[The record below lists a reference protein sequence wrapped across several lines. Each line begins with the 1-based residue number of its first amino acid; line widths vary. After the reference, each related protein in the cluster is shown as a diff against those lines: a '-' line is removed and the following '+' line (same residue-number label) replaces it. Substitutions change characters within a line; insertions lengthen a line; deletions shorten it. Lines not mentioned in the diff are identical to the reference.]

1 MDCLLKSVSDI
12 CITTGP
18 PINQDIEG
26 MHNVYTCNMYI
37 YKVYIRMYN
46 VPKITGDQVSTP
58 TLPFSCGTRDQVL
71 SKF

>member
-1 MDCLLKSVSDI
+1 
-12 CITTGP
+12 
-18 PINQDIEG
+18 
-26 MHNVYTCNMYI
+26 
-37 YKVYIRMYN
+37 MYN